1 MTKLAEKYR
10 VLPILSISLWG
21 PLVNSPALVPSI
33 GPTACDTLIAAYKLR
48 HKQLFNDSFIH
59 VLGPWKKPGYHQLKD
74 LEPKL
79 FQMAQAAHANM
90 RLQMLKVQQG
100 MFEIFADKDRN
111 LNDTAKTLV
120 GLAKRALDNN
130 KSVALP
136 RYFRLC
142 YDHKY
147 KSDEGQV
154 AVRKLLGPLLKK
166 NLVLDK
172 STNRA
177 GQEPFEDFFLSFQ
190 VDKYP
195 WDESQIDW

>member
-1 MTKLAEKYR
+1 MTKHAEYYCA
-10 VLPILSISLWG
+10 LPILSISLWG
-21 PLVNSPALVPSI
+21 PLVNSPGLVPNI
-33 GPTACDTLIAAYKLR
+33 GPTACHTLIAAYKLR

-59 VLGPWKKPGYHQLKD
+59 VLGPWKTPRYHQLKD

-79 FQMAQAAHANM
+79 FQMAEAAHGKM
-90 RLQMLKVQQG
+90 RLQLLKVQQG
-100 MFEIFADKDRN
+100 MFEIFADVNGN
-111 LNDTAKTLV
+111 LKDTANTMV
-120 GLAKRALDNN
+120 GLAKVAHDKN
-130 KSVALP
+130 KGVALP
-136 RYFRLC
+136 QYFRLC
-142 YDHKY
+142 YDQKY
-147 KSDEGQV
+147 KSDEGQK

-177 GQEPFEDFFLSFQ
+177 GQGPFKDFFLSFQ

>member
-1 MTKLAEKYR
+1 MTKHAEYYCA
-10 VLPILSISLWG
+10 LPILSISLWG
-21 PLVNSPALVPSI
+21 PLVNSPSLIPSI
-33 GPTACDTLIAAYKLR
+33 GPTACHTLIAAYKLR
-48 HKQLFNDSFIH
+48 HKQLFNDSFIL
-59 VLGPWKKPGYHQLKD
+59 VLGPWKTPRYHLLKD

-79 FQMAQAAHANM
+79 FQMAEAAHAKM
-90 RLQMLKVQQG
+90 RLQLLKAQQG
-100 MFEIFADKDRN
+100 MFEIFADVDGN
-111 LNDTAKTLV
+111 LKDTAKTIV
-120 GLAKRALDNN
+120 GLAKHALDNN
-130 KSVALP
+130 NSVALP

-147 KSDEGQV
+147 KSEEGQA

-177 GQEPFEDFFLSFQ
+177 GQGPFKDFFLSFQ